1 MTGLLLGKKKI
12 IKFSHCAYFLWF
24 DFLNLGADP
33 QVRSWIS
40 FYIRNSQKRHN
51 EALVAFRTKLLDQL
65 KSLVKEA
72 KVYEQRNGAISQHVV
87 VRASAILRLY
97 TALKGIAG
105 LKYVDLIIFNDSIC
119 SIFKSH

>member
-1 MTGLLLGKKKI
+1 M
-12 IKFSHCAYFLWF
+12 
-24 DFLNLGADP
+24 
-33 QVRSWIS
+33 
-40 FYIRNSQKRHN
+40 
-51 EALVAFRTKLLDQL
+51 VAFRTKLLDQL

-105 LKYVDLIIFNDSIC
+105 LKYVNNRQRFQLLYFQELLIIFLTFNLG
-119 SIFKSH
+119 FLMTKSPPYLK